1 MGSLIYVAVVIIVAI
16 ISSVNKA
23 AKNKGKGAP
32 GGGMPTFGGG
42 DGSLRR
48 VRPVERQPEATRPV
62 RDSSGFPA
70 PGDSFPSRTAAP
82 APESEYDA
90 SPAWPDAPESPSPDY
105 ETGEGLSL
113 EQSGE
118 EDGVRMRSERMQR
131 ELERLQARFDGV
143 AAAVPSSAGLEA
155 EAASSD
161 GATGQP
167 GFAGGREA
175 LRTGLVWAEILGPP
189 RSRQPHSSRR

>member
-23 AKNKGKGAP
+23 VRNKSKNTP

-48 VRPVERQPEATRPV
+48 VRPVERQPETTPPM

-70 PGDSFPSRTAAP
+70 PGDSFPSRTAAS

-90 SPAWPDAPESPSPDY
+90 SPAWSDAAEFPSPDY
-105 ETGEGLSL
+105 ETGEGMSL

-131 ELERLQARFDGV
+131 ELEVMQARFDGA

-155 EAASSD
+155 AAASSD
-161 GATGQP
+161 AAAGQAS
-167 GFAGGREA
+167 FTGGREA

-189 RSRQPHSSRR
+189 RARQPHSSRR